1 MRKTLG
7 VVSVVAAGA
16 MVAAGCSNTQAP
28 TVPGYSSAPAYSP
41 SSSAPSSSVPAV
53 AAGCISV
60 EASKL
65 STRQK
70 LAQMLMVGVK
80 DAADAKA
87 IVAKERVGGIFV
99 GSWTD
104 KSILTSGAAQTLSNR
119 KLPVMVSVDQEG
131 GRVSRLKSIGI
142 DLPAARDLAK
152 SNTPAQVRQKAFEI
166 GKKLRDLGIN
176 VDFAPDIDVSDQPAD
191 SVIGDR
197 SFSDD
202 PTTVAQYGRA
212 FAAGLRDAGIL
223 PVFKHF
229 PGHGHGSGDSHTGT
243 VKTPP
248 LSDLVENDLVPFR
261 TLLPMKGTAA
271 MVGHL
276 IVPGLT
282 GPETPASISPKAI
295 EMLRTGVG
303 YNGPEFNG
311 VIFTDDLSGMAAI
324 TEKYPIEQAAPMA
337 LAAGADI
344 ALWLTTDKVSAV
356 LDALEKAVATNKLS
370 MDNVNASVNRILAAK
385 RLKRC

>member
-1 MRKTLG
+1 MRRTVG
-7 VVSVVAAGA
+7 VVSVLTAGA
-16 MVAAGCSNTQAP
+16 MVIGGCTTTEKPAD
-28 TVPGYSSAPAYSP
+28 PGYPSVPAYSSSSAAP
-41 SSSAPSSSVPAV
+41 SSSAVPL

-60 EASKL
+60 EAGKM

-87 IVAKERVGGIFV
+87 VVKKERIGGIFV
-99 GSWTD
+99 GSWTE
-104 KSILTSGAAQTLSNR
+104 KSILTSGAAKSLSSG
-119 KLPVMVSVDQEG
+119 KVPTMVSVDMEG

-142 DLPAARDLAK
+142 DLPPARELASTK
-152 SNTPAQVRQKAFEI
+152 SATQVRQLAYDVGVKM
-166 GKKLRDLGIN
+166 RNLGVT

-197 SFSDD
+197 SYSAD
-202 PTTVAQYGRA
+202 PITVARYGRA
-212 FAAGLRDAGIL
+212 FAAGLRDAGVL

-248 LSDLVENDLVPFR
+248 LSDLVDNDLIPFR

-282 GPETPASISPKAI
+282 GPDTPASISPAAI
-295 EMLRTGVG
+295 QMLRTGEG
-303 YNGPEFNG
+303 YNGPAFNG
-311 VIFTDDLSGMAAI
+311 VIFSDDLSGMAAI
-324 TEKYPIEQAAPMA
+324 TEKYPITQAAPMA
-337 LAAGADI
+337 LAAGSDI
-344 ALWLTTDKVSAV
+344 ALWLTTDKVTAV
-356 LDALEKAVATNKLS
+356 LDALEKAVANNKLS
-370 MDNVNASVNRILAAK
+370 MDHVNAAVNRILAAK